1 MTATVI
7 PIGLIGY
14 GKIARDQHVPAILGD
29 QRFRLAGAVDPHSA
43 PGDLPCYP
51 DLPALIAAQTVAA
64 VAICTPPGARIEA
77 AREAVAAGLHV
88 LLEKPPGVTVSE
100 VEALAAMAA
109 DAGVTL
115 FTAWHSQEAAGID
128 GARAWL
134 ARRSVHA
141 VRVFW
146 KEDIRVWHPGQEWI
160 LEAGGFGVFD
170 PGINALSIL
179 TDILPLPLEVVRADL
194 SVPHG
199 RAQPIAASLALRAG
213 MAPVSAELDFLHEG
227 VQRWDIEVDTP
238 EGMLKLAM
246 GGAAL
251 SIGGEAIAV
260 GANAEYPRLY
270 ARFAELV
277 AAGTSDV
284 DLAPFR
290 LVADIIGIAT
300 RHEVETFTFERE

>member
-1 MTATVI
+1 MTSSVI

-14 GKIARDQHVPAILGD
+14 GKIARDQHVPAIRGD
-29 QRFRLAGAVDPHSA
+29 DRFRLAGAVDPHPV

-51 DLPALIAAQTVAA
+51 DLPALIAAQAVAA
-64 VAICTPPGARIEA
+64 VAICTPPGARVA
-77 AREAVAAGLHV
+77 TAREAVAAGLHV
-88 LLEKPPGVTVSE
+88 LLEKPPGVTVSA
-100 VEALAAMAA
+100 VEALVAIAA

-128 GARAWL
+128 EARTWL
-134 ARRSVHA
+134 AHRPIKS

-160 LEAGGFGVFD
+160 LDAGGFGVFD

-179 TDILPLPLEVVRADL
+179 TDILPLPLKALAAEL
-194 SVPHG
+194 SVPRG
-199 RAQPIAASLALRAG
+199 RAQPIAASLMLQAG
-213 MAPVSAELDFLHEG
+213 AVPVSAEFDFLHEG
-227 VQRWDIEVDTP
+227 EQRWDIEIDTAD
-238 EGMLKLAM
+238 GVLKLAL

-251 SIGGEAIAV
+251 SIAGKAIAV

-270 ARFAELV
+270 ARFADLI

-284 DLAPFR
+284 DLAPFS
-290 LVADIIGIAT
+290 LVADLIGIAT
-300 RHEVETFTFERE
+300 RRETGAFAFER